1 MTVEKNTRKLD
12 KGIVR
17 DFSSRMSYA
26 SYLQLPTLLS
36 AQQPVS
42 EPEHHDE
49 LLFIIQHQ
57 TTELWLKLVLHELR
71 SAAERLRADDLGT
84 ALKGIARVKHIQ
96 KTLTEQ
102 WSVLATLTPTEYS
115 EFRGFLGNSS
125 GFQSSQ
131 YRAVEFVLGNKNK
144 KMLPVFESDP
154 EAHALLQ
161 EVLEAPSIYDEFLAY
176 LKRQGFDVPDS
187 VLNRDVTKAHEFAP
201 ELVPLFKH
209 IYENASDNW
218 GAYEA
223 CEELVDLED
232 NFQLWR
238 FRHLRTV
245 QRTIGMKSRHRRLQR
260 CGVPAEGPR
269 TDVLPG
275 TVRRPDG
282 DRPVT
287 APNRQATNPQETAT
301 TDALRQRAVELDAAD
316 PLARY
321 RGLFIG
327 TETDLSYLDGNSLG
341 RPLKRTAADIS
352 TFIHGGLGRPPDPR
366 LGRGMAGPAPGHRRP
381 AGPCGPRGGSG
392 ARPSSPIPP
401 RWSCTS

>member
-1 MTVEKNTRKLD
+1 MSVEKNTRKLD
-12 KGIVR
+12 EGIVR

-42 EPEHHDE
+42 QPQHHDE
-49 LLFIIQHQ
+49 MLFIIQHQ

-71 SAAERLRADDLGT
+71 STAAWLRADDLVS

-115 EFRGFLGNSS
+115 QFRGFLGNSS

-131 YRAVEFVLGNKNK
+131 YRAVEFILGNKNH
-144 KMLPVFESDP
+144 KMLPVFNSDP
-154 EAHALLQ
+154 EAHAMLDELLH
-161 EVLEAPSIYDEFLAY
+161 APSIYDEFLAY
-176 LKRQGFDVPDS
+176 LARQGFAVPRG
-187 VLNRDVTKAHEFAP
+187 VLERDVTQAHEFTP

-209 IYENASDNW
+209 IYENTADNW

-245 QRTIGMKSRHRRLQR
+245 QRTIGMK
-260 CGVPAEGPR
+260 
-269 TDVLPG
+269 TG
-275 TVRRPDG
+275 T
-282 DRPVT
+282 
-287 APNRQATNPQETAT
+287 
-301 TDALRQRAVELDAAD
+301 
-316 PLARY
+316 
-321 RGLFIG
+321 
-327 TETDLSYLDGNSLG
+327 
-341 RPLKRTAADIS
+341 
-352 TFIHGGLGRPPDPR
+352 
-366 LGRGMAGPAPGHRRP
+366 
-381 AGPCGPRGGSG
+381 GGSSG
-392 ARPSSPIPP
+392 AAFLQKALELTFFPELFAVRTEIGQ
-401 RWSCTS
+401 